1 MEDNH
6 KYIYFDTYDH
16 TGNTTTYGYTLPITP
31 FTFVPVFDDGTKKKY
46 SNIHIFWDF
55 GDGTTS
61 KSITAT
67 HYYKVPGWYN
77 VTCYVLDELGIGY
90 KSSFSQL
97 LLVKDFITDS
107 LVLSALNSKKESG
120 KLQNPYTLYRFNS
133 WQSYDAVKD
142 EGYYINLN
150 ALSTTAPLFDSQKY
164 NTDKWAHLK
173 PSSRFIAEVYDS
185 INKKN
190 VYQIVD
196 RIQTD
201 SKEIYVNYNKTL
213 SSIVICNPIDTGACF
228 AGTSGKKLFYFVD
241 DIPIQKEDSTEVV
254 ASTISLTF
262 DTTKFKDFD
271 NLNKTYEIPKYN
283 ILNTIQ
289 NSNVFSK
296 VIEQLTPYRL
306 TITSNG
312 IDDDGLNNSINTF
325 DIYGQKF
332 VNQKI
337 PFVVRF
343 KDSNNFASKYN
354 KIPQLIDVRED
365 IQEAGYGFIQIKLLD
380 QNNNEVNYDYYNV
393 NSNLGVLSGEKFGGY
408 FKGYVTVNKP
418 LSNIRL
424 YAESSPIVKERYIMD
439 SSMAIIPEP
448 ASQKLHKITF
458 QSDAIDPNIKTLDD
472 SIVNVDGLSGIY
484 TLCVTSDFNQ
494 GSPIQKLWVADSD
507 SDLIVK
513 YDIKNSST
521 SLNLPEAT
529 INLKD
534 YFKASNLSPS
544 NICSDV
550 KNNVWVTLYDSISTI
565 KISDTTNTI
574 TQIINPRC
582 VIDNTINTN
591 MLSNIQPGAI
601 ETDRYNNLYISYTN
615 SLCSFVEKYNYDQ
628 VNENHFY
635 NKKFD
640 APSGHFFTEIVSDGY
655 GNVWGILKDNFSL
668 SETLSSRLDKIFRF
682 DKNGNNFI
690 TIPVSGSAWNIT
702 LDTKSNIWVT
712 MNINQILSIDNVS
725 LSTSYFYTPSTSIKS
740 EYNYVSDLMGIAGST
755 DGNVYV
761 IDDYSRKFHYF
772 KANTNNISISS
783 SSFDEVLFDASRIQD
798 LFNGYGDWNGFK
810 HIFKFQHIFP
820 AENPLSGISS
830 TFSTYDTTVP
840 KYEIRKLNENFDM
853 ASQIKSYI
861 HQEYLLESN
870 VLFDDFIS
878 TIVGTI
884 SSDPNVLGKRL
895 YEKISNFTT
904 NNSDI
909 DTCNIDALKS
919 MYEMMNEDFYDFNG
933 KVNSVPANLKRLM
946 DIFSIKFSKLRGSRN
961 KEACN
966 FDKKGFF
973 GDTQLLYGVNL
984 GNKLDFFTSYISAG
998 VPIVAFE
1005 KFSETYKLINT
1016 DIIGPL
1022 SSYYIQSKNTP
1033 YPLSGYSDQWG
1044 WGLVLP
1050 DNYITNAIPNYYI
1063 FYSYVSGYNNDQTEG
1078 IINWQDNYNT
1088 VPESI
1093 NSLSAWR
1100 DIQSDLISYTL
1111 TKGLSLIK

>member
-6 KYIYFDTYDH
+6 KYIYFYTYDH
-16 TGNTTTYGYTLPITP
+16 TGTATTTGYSLPITP
-31 FTFVPVFDDGTKKKY
+31 FTFVPVFDDGSPKKY
-46 SNIHIFWDF
+46 SNLHIFWDF

-67 HYYKVPGWYN
+67 HYYTVPGWYN

-90 KSSFSQL
+90 KSSFSQSI
-97 LLVKDFITDS
+97 LVKDFITDS
-107 LVLSALNSKKESG
+107 LVLSALNSKKEAG

-142 EGYYINLN
+142 EGYTINLN
-150 ALSTTAPLFDSQKY
+150 ALSTTAPLFDTEKY
-164 NTDKWAHLK
+164 NSDKWAHLK
-173 PSSRFIAEVYDS
+173 PSSRFIAEVYDN

-196 RIQTD
+196 SIKTD
-201 SKEIYVNYNKTL
+201 NKEIYVNYNSTL
-213 SSIVICNPIDTGACF
+213 SSIIICKPSDNGACF
-228 AGTSGKKLFYFVD
+228 AGTSGKKLFYFID
-241 DIPIQKEDSTEVV
+241 DIPIQTKDSVQV
-254 ASTISLTF
+254 AASTISLTF

-271 NLNKTYEIPKYN
+271 NLNKKYEILNYN
-283 ILNTIQ
+283 VLNTIQ

-296 VIEQLTPYRL
+296 VIEQLSPYKL
-306 TITSNG
+306 IITSNG
-312 IDDDGLNNSINTF
+312 IDDDGLNNTINTF
-325 DIYGQKF
+325 NIYDQKY

-337 PFVVRF
+337 PFIVRF
-343 KDSNNFASKYN
+343 KDANNFSSKYN
-354 KIPQLIDVRED
+354 PIPQLIDVD
-365 IQEAGYGFIQIKLLD
+365 ANIQDFSYGYIQIKLL
-380 QNNNEVNYDYYNV
+380 NEDNTEVDYDSYEV
-393 NSNLGVLSGEKFGGY
+393 HSNFGVLSAEKFGGY
-408 FKGYVTVNKP
+408 YKGYITINKP
-418 LSNIRL
+418 LSNVKI
-424 YAESSPIVKERYIMD
+424 YAESSPLVKERYIME
-439 SSMAIIPEP
+439 SNMAIVPEP

-458 QSDAIDPNIKTLDD
+458 QSDSNNPEIKYLDD
-472 SIVNVDGLSGIY
+472 TIVNVDSLSGIY
-484 TLCVTSDFNQ
+484 TLCVTSDFNE
-494 GSPIQKLWVADSD
+494 GKPIQKLWVADSD

-513 YDIKNSST
+513 YDIKNSAN
-521 SLNLPEAT
+521 NLDFPEAT
-529 INLKD
+529 INLRD
-534 YFKASNLSPS
+534 YFKSYNLSPS
-544 NICSDV
+544 NICSDIN
-550 KNNVWVTLYDSISTI
+550 KNVWVTLYDSISTI
-565 KISDTTNTI
+565 QINNNTNAIS
-574 TQIINPRC
+574 QIINPNC
-582 VIDNTINTN
+582 IINNTVSIS

-615 SLCSFVEKYNYDQ
+615 SLCSFVEKYTYDS
-628 VNENHFY
+628 VDKVHLF

-640 APSGHFFTEIVSDGY
+640 ALDGYFFTEIISDKS
-655 GNVWGILKDNFSL
+655 GNIWGIMKDDYSQ
-668 SETLSSRLDKIFRF
+668 SETLSARLDKIFRF
-682 DKNGNNFI
+682 DKNGQNFI

-702 LDTKSNIWVT
+702 IDINSNIWVT
-712 MNINQILSIDNVS
+712 MNINQVLSIDNAT

-740 EYNYVSDLMGIAGST
+740 PYNYVSDLMGIAGST

-783 SSFDEVLFDASRIQD
+783 LSFDAVIFSESRIQD

-820 AENPLSGISS
+820 AENLLNGSS
-830 TFSTYDTTVP
+830 NKFSIYDSDKP
-840 KYEIRKLNENFDM
+840 KYEIRKINENFDM
-853 ASQIKSYI
+853 GSQIKSYV
-861 HQEYLLESN
+861 HQEYLLDSN
-870 VLFDDFIS
+870 VLFDDFNS
-878 TIVGTI
+878 TIVGTL
-884 SSDPNVLGKRL
+884 SSDPNTLGKRI
-895 YEKISNFTT
+895 YEKISNFTI

-919 MYEMMNEDFYDFNG
+919 MYQMMDEDFYDFNG

-961 KEACN
+961 KESCN
-966 FDKKGFF
+966 FDRKGLF
-973 GDTQLLYGVNL
+973 GTQSLYGVNL
-984 GNKLDFFTSYISAG
+984 GDKLDFFTSYISAG
-998 VPIVAFE
+998 TPIVAFE

-1022 SSYYIQSKNTP
+1022 SSYYITNKTTP

-1050 DNYITNAIPNYYI
+1050 DKYESYGVPNYYI
-1063 FYSYVSGYNNDQTEG
+1063 FYSYLSGYNDEQTEG
-1078 IINWQDNYNT
+1078 VINWQDVYNT

-1100 DIQSDLISYTL
+1100 SAQTDLISYTL